1 MAHMWFGD
9 MVTMRWWDDLW
20 LNESFAEWACHWAA
34 ERVTEF
40 ADVWAADAVN
50 DKQRA
55 YAADLAP
62 TTHPI
67 QRAIVDV
74 EATRSTVD
82 AITYAKGASTL
93 KQLVHLV
100 GEDAF
105 VAALRGYFAAH
116 AWGNA
121 TLADLV
127 AAVEQAAGRDLA
139 PWVAGWLGT
148 AGTDEIGCERTGTDV
163 ELSVIAPAGRE
174 PLVHRFDVGV
184 YVADDEG
191 LRLDRTHDVELSDR
205 ALLTRRTR
213 GRAGAPQRQRPDLRR
228 RPS

>member
-93 KQLVHLV
+93 KQLR
-100 GEDAF
+100 AP
-105 VAALRGYFAAH
+105 
-116 AWGNA
+116 
-121 TLADLV
+121 
-127 AAVEQAAGRDLA
+127 GR
-139 PWVAGWLGT
+139 
-148 AGTDEIGCERTGTDV
+148 
-163 ELSVIAPAGRE
+163 
-174 PLVHRFDVGV
+174 
-184 YVADDEG
+184 
-191 LRLDRTHDVELSDR
+191 
-205 ALLTRRTR
+205 
-213 GRAGAPQRQRPDLRR
+213 
-228 RPS
+228 